1 MLALFSGKTYVRIAN
16 AWEETDLPG
25 TGSTGDRRYTAHWES
40 DPTINAALNPTP
52 NVDFLDVSRTDWF
65 YYDVRYVCENGLMNG
80 TSRNRFSPYGTATR
94 GMLVTILYRMENEP
108 RCFGSAAFSDVKPGA
123 YYEKAVVWASQ
134 NNIGSGYTD
143 GTFRPDAPV
152 TREQLAAILY
162 RYAACQGYDVSQRA
176 DLSGFGDASSIS
188 GYAQEALSWAH
199 AQGLVLGFEDGSLR
213 PQATAS
219 RAQIAAVLMRCCQT
233 VAE

>member
-16 AWEETDLPG
+16 AWDVTDLPG
-25 TGSTGDRRYTAHWES
+25 TGSTGDRRYTAHW
-40 DPTINAALNPTP
+40 DFNPAIIAALDPTP
-52 NVDFLDVSRTDWF
+52 NADFLDVSRVDWF

-123 YYEKAVVWASQ
+123 YYEKAVIWASQ
-134 NNIGSGYTD
+134 NNIVSGYTD

-152 TREQLAAILY
+152 TREQLASILY
-162 RYAACQGYDVSQRA
+162 RYTLYRGQDVSA
-176 DLSGFGDASSIS
+176 GETTSLTGYGDAQAVSSYALPAMRWACGTGILQGANGKLNPS
-188 GYAQEALSWAH
+188 GL
-199 AQGLVLGFEDGSLR
+199 
-213 PQATAS
+213 AT
-219 RAQIAAVLMRCCQT
+219 RAQLAAMLHRYLT
-233 VAE
+233 K

>member
-16 AWEETDLPG
+16 AWDVTALPG
-25 TGSTGDRRYTAHWES
+25 TGSTGDRRYTAHW
-40 DPTINAALNPTP
+40 DFNPAIIDALDPTP
-52 NVDFLDVSRTDWF
+52 NADFLDVSRVDWF

-134 NNIGSGYTD
+134 NNIVSGYTD

-152 TREQLAAILY
+152 TREQLASILY
-162 RYAACQGYDVSQRA
+162 RYTLYRGQDVSA
-176 DLSGFGDASSIS
+176 GETTSLTGYGDAQAVSSYALPAMRWACGTGILQGANGKLQPS
-188 GYAQEALSWAH
+188 GL
-199 AQGLVLGFEDGSLR
+199 
-213 PQATAS
+213 AT
-219 RAQIAAVLMRCCQT
+219 RAQLAAMLHRYLT
-233 VAE
+233 K

>member
-16 AWEETDLPG
+16 AWDVTALPG
-25 TGSTGDRRYTAHWES
+25 TGSTGDRSYTAHWEF
-40 DPTINAALNPTP
+40 DPTIIAALNPTP

-123 YYEKAVVWASQ
+123 YYEKAVIWASQ
-134 NNIGSGYTD
+134 NNIVSGYTD

-152 TREQLAAILY
+152 TREQLASILY
-162 RYAACQGYDVSQRA
+162 RYTRYRGQDVSA
-176 DLSGFGDASSIS
+176 GETTSLTGYGDAQAVSN
-188 GYAQEALSWAH
+188 YALPAMRWACG
-199 AQGLVLGFEDGSLR
+199 AGILQGANGKLLPNGL
-213 PQATAS
+213 AT
-219 RAQIAAVLMRCCQT
+219 RAQLAAMLHRYLT
-233 VAE
+233 K